1 MKQDMTIAAVQ
12 DLIYKTSTG
21 IMILLN
27 QLEEQTGCTV
37 ERVELNRVN
46 MLSGKTQVVDVN
58 LDVRV

>member
-1 MKQDMTIAAVQ
+1 MKQDITIAEVQ

-37 ERVELNRVN
+37 ERVELNRVTMIN
-46 MLSGKTQVVDVN
+46 GKTQIVDVN